1 MEIKK
6 RSEAFQANTFIFE
19 GRNSNFKAHNLARFS
34 TSLDISRDL
43 WLGNPYSQEIPI
55 IIMLNQ

>member
-1 MEIKK
+1 MEIKE
-6 RSEAFQANTFIFE
+6 RSEVFQANTFVFE
-19 GRNSNFKAHNLARFS
+19 GRNSNFEAHYLARFP
-34 TSLDISRDL
+34 TSLDIGRDL